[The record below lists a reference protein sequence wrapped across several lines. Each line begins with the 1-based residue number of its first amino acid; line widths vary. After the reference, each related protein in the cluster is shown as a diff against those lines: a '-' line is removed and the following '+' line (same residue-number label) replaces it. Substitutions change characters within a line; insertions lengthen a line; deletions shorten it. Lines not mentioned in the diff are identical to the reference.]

1 MNRWNDRVRRLLYG
15 RYGPDQLMWALLVL
29 VGIFMLLR
37 WLTGWRMWWIFS
49 VLMLAICYLRVFS
62 HDIMRRRAENEW
74 FLRLWRPVA
83 RRISLAREAAR
94 NVKTHRHFHCPKC
107 GQPLRVPRGRG
118 RLEIRCP
125 RCGYC
130 FKRRT

>member
-83 RRISLAREAAR
+83 RRI
-94 NVKTHRHFHCPKC
+94 
-107 GQPLRVPRGRG
+107 
-118 RLEIRCP
+118 
-125 RCGYC
+125 
-130 FKRRT
+130 

>member
-49 VLMLAICYLRVFS
+49 VLMLRSVIFASFHTILCGAVRKRMVSAPLAACGQT
-62 HDIMRRRAENEW
+62 H
-74 FLRLWRPVA
+74 
-83 RRISLAREAAR
+83 SLAREAAR
-94 NVKTHRHFHCPKC
+94 DVKRIATSLSQMR
-107 GQPLRVPRGRG
+107 QPLRVPRRAG
-118 RLEIRCP
+118 
-125 RCGYC
+125 
-130 FKRRT
+130 KA